1 METDAST
8 KRILIETN
16 VIDGNVAETFTFS
29 QAETLHLD
37 FVAYTANQKRI
48 KMPEGGSCKMEAW
61 IDGTPATLYVQK
73 TGTVNTTTR
82 KATVTLS
89 RAESN
94 MPVGDYLFTV
104 KVFDSDDLLTGI
116 IARGTMTALYAPDS
130 DNVDYVGTA
139 PAVTGVWG
147 NITGTLSD
155 QTDLQSAINAKQDI
169 LAEGAFVDGDKTKL
183 DGIEDGATAGGG
195 SWGEISGTLSDQTDL
210 QTALDAKADDNAVV
224 KLTGETDQ
232 TVEGIIRT
240 SGGSAMGSTVRAA
253 TAITL
258 GSVGTDIAKIRI
270 GTSNETVFESLI
282 EGADLILRARVGGE
296 TTGDIRVGDLGESVY
311 IGILK
316 ALATTGLVVQDS
328 AGTEKLKVG
337 ADTGADVQVTGTLST
352 TDTLTAETAI
362 GKAVSVNAQ
371 TGTSYTLVLGDAGKI
386 VTMTNASANTLT
398 IPTNA
403 SVAYATGTVLN
414 VIMGGAGTTSI
425 TGDTGVTVNGISAGS
440 GDISAQYQGV
450 ALIKT
455 GTDTWIASGA
465 IGTVA

>member
-337 ADTGADVQVTGTLST
+337 ADTGADVQVTGDLSVT
-352 TDTLTAETAI
+352 EKQATVYGLSDSRDATMSGDETLTT
-362 GKAVSVNAQ
+362 
-371 TGTSYTLVLGDAGKI
+371 
-386 VTMTNASANTLT
+386 ASATNQYLD
-398 IPTNA
+398 PSDADRNLDLPNA
-403 SVAYATGTVLN
+403 SVFIISNVGDGAEIITVRDEANAT
-414 VIMGGAGTTSI
+414 I
-425 TGDTGVTVNGISAGS
+425 DTIDNGVTLRFQWTGSAWRVS
-440 GDISAQYQGV
+440 
-450 ALIKT
+450 
-455 GTDTWIASGA
+455 
-465 IGTVA
+465 